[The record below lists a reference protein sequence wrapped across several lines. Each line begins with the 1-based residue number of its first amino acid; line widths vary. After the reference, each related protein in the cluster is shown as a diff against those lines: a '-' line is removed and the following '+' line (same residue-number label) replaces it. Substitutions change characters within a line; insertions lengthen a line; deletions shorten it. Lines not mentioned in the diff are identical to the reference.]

1 MELCGSSREQYRGL
15 GKVFITLFYCVII
28 CITICTYLHDACFCR
43 DKLKNQQPNT
53 GYRFDGE
60 GYAIIDSSSYIKPE
74 TSDINLKF
82 KTFAKEGLLFLA
94 GNEDTFLSIEM
105 RDGKV
110 YLQVIYY
117 FYCNNLLST

>member
-1 MELCGSSREQYRGL
+1 M
-15 GKVFITLFYCVII
+15 
-28 CITICTYLHDACFCR
+28 YLHDAHCSR
-43 DKLKNQQPNT
+43 DKLVNQQPNT

-94 GNEDTFLSIEM
+94 GNDDTFLSIEM

-110 YLQVIYY
+110 YLQVMYT
-117 FYCNNLLST
+117 FYCNNLLSTYC